1 MPLVIKLGCAPG
13 TPGLTGPFTSFNS
26 KNMSIADNIHRIEQE
41 LAGTPARLVVV
52 TKTHPVEKLAEA
64 YAAGG
69 RIFGENR
76 PQEMAAKQPQL
87 PADVEWHLIGQ
98 LQTNKVK
105 LLAPFVHT
113 VQSVDSLKLLRELD
127 KHAAANGRVINGL
140 LQFHIAQ
147 EEAKSGLTLP
157 EAEALLASADYQSL
171 RNVRLTGVMGV
182 ATFTSDEAQLRQEF
196 GQLRGY
202 FQHLKATYFAADAAF
217 SEISMGMSGDYPLA
231 VAEGSTLVRV
241 GSAIFGS
248 RG

>member
-1 MPLVIKLGCAPG
+1 
-13 TPGLTGPFTSFNS
+13 
-26 KNMSIADNIHRIEQE
+26 MSISENIQRINAE
-41 LAGTPARLVVV
+41 LAGTGARLCVV
-52 TKTHPVEKLAEA
+52 TKTHPVERLQEA
-64 YAAGG
+64 YAAGA
-69 RIFGENR
+69 RCFGENR

-87 PADVEWHLIGQ
+87 PADIEWHLIGQ

-113 VQSVDSLKLLRELD
+113 IQSIDSLRLLREIN

-147 EEAKSGLTLP
+147 EETKSGLTLA
-157 EAEALLASADYQSL
+157 EAEEILRSPEYSSL
-171 RNVRLTGVMGV
+171 SSVCLTGVMGV
-182 ATFTSDEAQLRQEF
+182 ATFTHDETQLRQEF
-196 GQLRGY
+196 QTLHSC
-202 FQHLKATYFAADAAF
+202 FDHLKAAYFAEAPEFRD
-217 SEISMGMSGDYPLA
+217 ISMGMSGDYALA

>member
-1 MPLVIKLGCAPG
+1 
-13 TPGLTGPFTSFNS
+13 
-26 KNMSIADNIHRIEQE
+26 MSIAENIHRIDAE
-41 LAGTPARLVVV
+41 LAGTAARLVVV
-52 TKTHPVEKLAEA
+52 TKTHPVEKLREA
-64 YAAGG
+64 YAAGA

-113 VQSVDSLKLLRELD
+113 VQSVDSLKLLLELD
-127 KHAAANGRVINGL
+127 KHAATHQRVINGL

-147 EEAKSGLTLP
+147 EENKSGLTLP
-157 EAEALLASADYQSL
+157 EAEAILTSAAYQAMA
-171 RNVRLTGVMGV
+171 NVRLTGVMGV
-182 ATFTSDEAQLRQEF
+182 ATFTADEAQLRREF
-196 GQLRGY
+196 QQLRGY
-202 FQHLKATYFAADAAF
+202 FKHLKAAYFAAEPAF
-217 SEISMGMSGDYPLA
+217 CETSMGMSGDYPLA

-241 GSAIFGS
+241 GSAIFGT